1 MVFAWTEEAENTLLK
16 MYKEGVSLS
25 EIGDALGVSRSTI
38 SGKISRLRQ
47 RQEKAGEDS
56 GGELKRR
63 RPGTRAHKQPAV
75 VQVAKDAPAIVQG
88 PKKNKQL
95 PPLVYDRFPEGAECK
110 FPYGDLQKRM
120 CFCGRK
126 RVDHR
131 LRAELS
137 PYCEAHFK
145 EAYIITATG
154 SRRGRKPKG
163 HFVIE
168 NKMLPGARRK

>member
-63 RPGTRAHKQPAV
+63 RPGTRAH
-75 VQVAKDAPAIVQG
+75 
-88 PKKNKQL
+88 KKNKQL